1 MAARTVLVTGANA
14 GLGLATCLELAR
26 RGFAVVGTVR
36 SDEKAELVQRVA
48 TEAGVE
54 VSTRLLDIDDA
65 DGAAEVVDQVRPWG
79 LVNNAGIVDQRRVE
93 EMSDDDA
100 RALLETLLIAPIRLS
115 RLCLPHMRAEGGG
128 RIVQVSSSSGRVTF
142 PLLGWYQGAKHGLE
156 AVSDAL
162 RMEVA
167 ADGIQVSLVE
177 PGVFG
182 DLGSDTAG
190 EVDRLKWFRLLWS
203 STEEVAGVV
212 AGAFTARVPRARY
225 VVGRDAQLNVVTDK
239 FTPTIVRDRVMRLV
253 YKL

>member
-1 MAARTVLVTGANA
+1 MAAGTVLVTGANA

-26 RGFAVVGTVR
+26 RGFSVVGTVR
-36 SDEKAELVQRVA
+36 SDEKAELVQRAAAAADLDVA
-48 TEAGVE
+48 
-54 VSTRLLDIDDA
+54 TRLLDIDDA
-65 DGAAEVVDQVRPWG
+65 ERCAAVIDEVRPWG

-100 RALLETLLIAPIRLS
+100 RALLETLLVAPIRLS
-115 RLCLPHMRAEGGG
+115 RLCLPHMREQGSG

-167 ADGIQVSLVE
+167 ADGIHVSLVE

-182 DLGSDTAG
+182 DLGNDTAG
-190 EVDRLKWFRLLWS
+190 EIDRLKWFRLLWS
-203 STEEVAGVV
+203 STEHVADVVAGV
-212 AGAFTARVPRARY
+212 FTARVPRARY
-225 VVGRDAQLNVVTDK
+225 VVGRDAQLNVVSDR
-239 FTPTIVRDRVMRLV
+239 FTPTFVRDRVMRVV